1 MKPSEKR
8 ALREAK
14 LKAAE
19 QEAMSAP
26 APEKPAQEEAP
37 QKENIQEENI
47 QEENTS
53 GAEHTPYV
61 RKEGFFGAHIRLI
74 TFIITATLV
83 LTVFGPLGVDML
95 VASKNNRGVTNL
107 EDMSIDTVY
116 TIHRNADVIEWKN
129 LQKFNYSDYSYEN
142 EGGKYLVR
150 EYPIADSRLVLKVG
164 GPKLASKP
172 EYIQLIDYRS
182 GEYVNVLLEDPRDFV
197 KAIEE

>member
-37 QKENIQEENI
+37 QKENIQEEN
-47 QEENTS
+47 TTA
-53 GAEHTPYV
+53 AEHTPYV
-61 RKEGFFGAHIRLI
+61 RREGFFGAHIRLI

-83 LTVFGPLGVDML
+83 LTVLGPLGVDML

-164 GPKLASKP
+164 GPKLSSRP

-197 KAIEE
+197 RSIEE

>member
-1 MKPSEKR
+1 M
-8 ALREAK
+8 
-14 LKAAE
+14 
-19 QEAMSAP
+19 

-37 QKENIQEENI
+37 QKENIQEEN
-47 QEENTS
+47 TTA
-53 GAEHTPYV
+53 AEHTPYV
-61 RKEGFFGAHIRLI
+61 RREGFFGAHIRLI

-83 LTVFGPLGVDML
+83 LTVLGPLGVDML

-164 GPKLASKP
+164 GPKLSSRP

-197 KAIEE
+197 RSIEE

>member
-19 QEAMSAP
+19 QEAQEA
-26 APEKPAQEEAP
+26 APEPKAMPQEEIP
-37 QKENIQEENI
+37 
-47 QEENTS
+47 QEENTPK
-53 GAEHTPYV
+53 AEHTPYK

-83 LTVFGPLGVDML
+83 LTVLGPLGVDML